1 MPEPELT
8 PILERI
14 VTSAAEQ
21 AANEIEHG
29 PFEQKWEPRDQIVKL
44 FTDRLD
50 ARLAEHDQ

>member
-29 PFEQKWEPRDQIVKL
+29 PFKQKQPARDQIVSL
-44 FTDRLD
+44 FTSRLD
-50 ARLAEHDQ
+50 ASLAECDK